1 MLVMIL
7 TLLPGITMTAY
18 AADIVSYVYYTQN
31 GNTAIRHTDGSQS
44 TYTTVTGSTTSWS
57 NGWYVVNSNV
67 TVSNRISV
75 TGTVY
80 LILCDGY
87 KLTASA
93 GITVTGNNHLVIYGQ
108 DAGTGALQAK
118 GSNGYSGIGGG
129 QSQAGGKL
137 TIHGGNVNAS
147 CSSWASGIGGGY
159 GKAGGTTTIYG
170 GTVTVS
176 SAGWAAAIG
185 GSTTQGGTTRGA
197 GGTTLIYG
205 GTVTATSNYQD
216 AAIGGGRYA
225 AGGITKIYG
234 GNVTATSKGGNGTG
248 IGGGQDGAGGTTEI
262 HGGNVTVTGS
272 GAGAGIGGCGS
283 TAGGTTIID
292 GGTVIATGGASAAG
306 IGSGNAST
314 TQGTLNIASD
324 MVVRAGTSSA
334 NLPCLDYP
342 DTRSRYAKIWPHN
355 HSSISYSVSGNTLTG
370 TCSETNCN
378 FVNNQFTLLVN
389 ADDAVYDGTPHGGT
403 LATGN
408 LLHGLTEIK
417 EITGLT
423 LADSD
428 ITFWQ
433 GETKLSGVPVNVG
446 VYTAKLTVNLDG
458 TDYTIFKEYNIKPT
472 VTYDA
477 NGGTGAPVDSNSPYM
492 PNATVTVLEPGEMA
506 YSGFAFA
513 GWNTEKNGTGTDY
526 VPGDTFTVSESTILY
541 AQWGYCV
548 TITAG
553 SGMTKTTASGDAT
566 QTIVAGAAMTD
577 VVYTANEGYYFPTD
591 YSVTDVNGISVT
603 RDSHTQITVSGTPTA
618 NAEITLTAATA
629 KTAQTA
635 PTELT
640 ATKASGSTAADGKI
654 SGVTDAMEYQKDG
667 DTAWTAVGNDET
679 EITGLTAGTYKVRY
693 AGTAD
698 KNASDA
704 ATVVVGTKED
714 QTAPAS
720 LTVNKAS
727 SDTAADGTISG
738 VTAAMEYQKD
748 GDTAWTAVGNDETE
762 ITGLTAGTYKVR
774 YAGTADKNASD
785 AATVVVGTKEDQTAP
800 ASLTVNKAS
809 SDTAADGTIS
819 GVTAAMEYQK
829 DGDTAWTAVGNDET
843 EITGLTAGTY
853 KVRYAGTAD
862 KNASDAATVVVGTK
876 EDQTAPAGAGLTAT
890 KASSDTAADGK
901 ISGVTEAMEYQ
912 KDGDTSW
919 TAVGNDETEIT
930 GLTAGTYKV
939 RYAGTAD
946 KNASPETSVEV
957 GVKAKATV
965 AKAPEAKNLTYTGS
979 AQELVTAG
987 EATGGTMYYAVTTEN
1002 TAPTDDNLYTTS
1014 IPSKTEAGTY
1024 YVWYKVVADGDYVD
1038 TEPAVVETRIVDI
1051 RFISHSLVL
1060 SGSIGINFLMNLP
1073 TLDGIDYTDS
1083 KMVFTVE
1090 HGDEEQELVLSD
1102 AKKVRRVVE
1111 GETKVLYQFTCF
1123 VSSVQMADTITAT
1136 FHYKW
1141 ADAEGT
1147 LRPATVTDTYSVKQ
1161 YVQEVKEF
1169 LEESGPEATKTF
1181 TKEVQA
1187 LVRALADFGF
1197 FAQKYLADARGWTIG
1212 EDHEAME
1219 RYENLA
1225 YTDAQL
1231 KEARAALASFKIWSV
1246 RSSKISKVSFS
1257 LHLDSD
1263 TSIYLYFTPVSGYKG
1278 SVSATVDGKAASVRK
1293 LQDGRYKVVIP
1304 NIGAHM
1310 LGNKYA
1316 VVLKTG
1322 SSSTS
1327 VNVSALSYANSVINT
1342 EKGKELGMAL
1352 YNYYAKAQAVL
1363 KKS

>member
-1 MLVMIL
+1 MKRLTMKRVLSVMLVMIL

-18 AADIVSYVYYTQN
+18 AADVVSYVYYTQD
-31 GNTAIRHTDGSQS
+31 GNTAIRHTDGSRS
-44 TYTTVTGSTTSWS
+44 TYTTVTDSTTSWS

-87 KLTASA
+87 KLTAKA

-108 DAGTGALQAK
+108 DAGTGALQAT

-185 GSTTQGGTTRGA
+185 GSTTQGGANRGA

-205 GTVTATSNYQD
+205 GTVTATSNYED

-234 GNVTATSKGGNGTG
+234 GNVTATSKGSNGTG

-283 TAGGTTIID
+283 TAGGGTTIID

-477 NGGTGAPVDSNSPYM
+477 NGGTGAPVDSNSPYL

-603 RDSHTQITVSGTPTA
+603 RDSYTQITVSGTPTA

-629 KTAQTA
+629 KENQST
-635 PTELT
+635 PD
-640 ATKASGSTAADGKI
+640 ATGITVTNAINATSADGVI
-654 SGVTDAMEYQKDG
+654 SGVTSAMEYSLDG
-667 DTAWTAVGNDET
+667 TAWTAVTGT
-679 EITGLTAGTYKVRY
+679 TITGLNPGSVQIRFAGDDTHNASNAVTVTVGNQLEAAQTTA
-693 AGTAD
+693 
-698 KNASDA
+698 KNALDTLLGEKTEADYDA
-704 ATVVVGTKED
+704 DDWTTLTQAITNGKTAIDNATTIDGVTTEKTNTVT
-714 QTAPAS
+714 
-720 LTVNKAS
+720 TVNAIKTKAEKLAGAK
-727 SDTAADGTISG
+727 TAAKADLDTLLGEKTEADFDADDWTTLTQAITNGKTAIDNATTIDG
-738 VTAAMEYQKD
+738 VTAEK
-748 GDTAWTAVGNDETE
+748 TNTVTAV
-762 ITGLTAGTYKVR
+762 
-774 YAGTADKNASD
+774 NAI
-785 AATVVVGTKEDQTAP
+785 K
-800 ASLTVNKAS
+800 
-809 SDTAADGTIS
+809 
-819 GVTAAMEYQK
+819 
-829 DGDTAWTAVGNDET
+829 
-843 EITGLTAGTY
+843 
-853 KVRYAGTAD
+853 
-862 KNASDAATVVVGTK
+862 
-876 EDQTAPAGAGLTAT
+876 T
-890 KASSDTAADGK
+890 KAEKVEDAINALPDFSDVTTANKDAIEAARAAYNALTDVQKERVPADTLK
-901 ISGVTEAMEYQ
+901 KLNDAEDKLVVLQAMSEVSA
-912 KDGDTSW
+912 K
-919 TAVGNDETEIT
+919 T
-930 GLTAGTYKV
+930 G
-939 RYAGTAD
+939 RD
-946 KNASPETSVEV
+946 M
-957 GVKAKATV
+957 
-965 AKAPEAKNLTYTGS
+965 TYTGNPI
-979 AQELVTAG
+979 QLINTPTTALPEG
-987 EATGGTMYYAVTTEN
+987 YTMKYAVTTEN
-1002 TAPTDDNLYTTS
+1002 TDPDASAYTTD
-1014 IPSKTEAGTY
+1014 IPQKTDAGTY
-1024 YVWYKVVADGDYVD
+1024 YVWYMVKGDENHLDYVAE
-1038 TEPAVVETRIVDI
+1038 TPIEVTIKPLPAPEII
-1051 RFISHSLVL
+1051 GHSLVL
-1060 SGSIGINFLMNLP
+1060 TGSIGVRFYVALPGEEWMNYSTCRMTFKLP
-1073 TLDGIDYTDS
+1073 G
-1083 KMVFTVE
+1083 
-1090 HGDEEQELVLSD
+1090 EEESRTMSLSD
-1102 AKKVRRVVE
+1102 AEKVSITQN
-1111 GETKVLYQFTCF
+1111 GETITCAVFTCY
-1123 VSSVQMADTITAT
+1123 VNAVQMADEITVRLEYTAMLNGSPLPET
-1136 FHYKW
+1136 
-1141 ADAEGT
+1141 E
-1147 LRPATVTDTYSVKQ
+1147 PVTETYSARQ
-1161 YVQEVKEF
+1161 YIRAFRAAGK
-1169 LEESGPEATKTF
+1169 AYDAKTRS
-1181 TKEVQA
+1181 
-1187 LVRALADFGF
+1187 LVRALAEYGYY
-1197 FAQKYLADARGWTIG
+1197 AQLYLSKIRGWKLG
-1212 EDHEAME
+1212 AEEENPVHVAMDD
-1219 RYENLA
+1219 YGYTPA
-1225 YTDAQL
+1225 SYTDADR
-1231 KEARAALASFKIWSV
+1231 EAAKTALAKYAISV
-1246 RSSKISKVSFS
+1246 KRSSKIEKVSFS
-1257 LHLDSD
+1257 LYLDSD
-1263 TSIYLYFTPVSGYKG
+1263 TALHLYFTPAASYKG
-1278 SVSATVDGKAASVRK
+1278 GAAATVDGAAAEVTPAGQYLHREAGERRADDDREG
-1293 LQDGRYKVVIP
+1293 LRAFLRLCDP
-1304 NIGAHM
+1304 
-1310 LGNKYA
+1310 
-1316 VVLKTG
+1316 
-1322 SSSTS
+1322 
-1327 VNVSALSYANSVINT
+1327 
-1342 EKGKELGMAL
+1342 E
-1352 YNYYAKAQAVL
+1352 
-1363 KKS
+1363 